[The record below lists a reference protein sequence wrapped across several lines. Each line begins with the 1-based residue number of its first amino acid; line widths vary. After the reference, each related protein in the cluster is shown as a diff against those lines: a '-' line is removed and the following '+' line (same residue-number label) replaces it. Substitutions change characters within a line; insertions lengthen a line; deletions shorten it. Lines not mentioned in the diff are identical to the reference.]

1 MSNPI
6 NEKRSMTVLLWNYL
20 ENRDIFLTF
29 AGKMKKL
36 VIIFTLLVALCCC
49 TTEGDRNRMRAGLDS
64 INARNR
70 NDLPFTVQDVK
81 PYVQFFDDEGTP
93 NDRLLAHYLL
103 GRAYYEAGEAPMAL
117 ECYHDAIDC
126 ADTTAK
132 DCDFAQL
139 SRVYSQMGW
148 VFHGQLLLSHEITS
162 RTISKHYSIIAQDMP
177 MAAYETELIASAY
190 ILQNKDESAY
200 AMARC
205 AMHEFNSLSLIQDS
219 IQASLILMHLLAKQ
233 ATGLNEMKQLIDVF
247 DTKSNLFDKDHELHS
262 HNRLFYYYKGQY
274 FEGVGHIDS
283 AEYYYR
289 KISYPNMSYTSQ
301 NSMYKGLLS
310 IFTKRHV
317 ADSISKYSQ
326 LYCNA
331 NDSSIA
337 KNDRQLTAQMASSY
351 HYGTIQH
358 KMHESEAKAHR
369 ASIGFFIVLVLC
381 MAIAIAAFV
390 IWRKVKHQQEI
401 KKQEIEKVKKEYN
414 YLYFQYEDNIQLLQS
429 IQDNY
434 NRTKDAIDVV
444 KEENNSLKSRIAELL
459 KQQAVSDMIDNCQQY
474 VHTSIVQQVL
484 DAANSPKGVLT
495 KKELAQLTNI
505 TANYF
510 PNLQKDLNQIP
521 NITNQEAFVAILV
534 ILNIRT
540 DDIARMLNVSS
551 QRITN
556 IKASLNESLFGVK
569 SARLLSSN
577 LKKNYGVYLPKG

>member
-1 MSNPI
+1 MKHLPAI
-6 NEKRSMTVLLWNYL
+6 VILL
-20 ENRDIFLTF
+20 LT
-29 AGKMKKL
+29 
-36 VIIFTLLVALCCC
+36 LCCC
-49 TTEGDRNRMRAGLDS
+49 TTEGERNRMRSGLDS
-64 INARNR
+64 INQRNR
-70 NDLPFTVQDVK
+70 NDQPFTPQDVK
-81 PYVQFFDDEGTP
+81 PYVQFFDDHGTP

-117 ECYHDAIDC
+117 ECYQKAIDC

-381 MAIAIAAFV
+381 MAIVIAAFV

-401 KKQEIEKVKKEYN
+401 KKQEIEKLEKAQTELMLLREHANDYQDLISEKETEIYHLKN
-414 YLYFQYEDNIQLLQS
+414 ELANKRVLDRQNHSKQMEEIRCSAIYAELKDREAKHKAL
-429 IQDNY
+429 
-434 NRTKDAIDVV
+434 TKDILRRGRMLVIEKLPEFNGV
-444 KEENNSLKSRIAELL
+444 LMEKKYELKENDFNVCMLLRLGFKSKEISNMLDISPGRVSQICAKTLLEIFGESDGGAAELIEKL
-459 KQQAVSDMIDNCQQY
+459 HQY
-474 VHTSIVQQVL
+474 
-484 DAANSPKGVLT
+484 
-495 KKELAQLTNI
+495 
-505 TANYF
+505 Y
-510 PNLQKDLNQIP
+510 
-521 NITNQEAFVAILV
+521 
-534 ILNIRT
+534 
-540 DDIARMLNVSS
+540 
-551 QRITN
+551 
-556 IKASLNESLFGVK
+556 
-569 SARLLSSN
+569 
-577 LKKNYGVYLPKG
+577 